1 MSPPPP
7 PPVFPIFLTPPAKES
22 FPVVQS
28 AHEHLRHASDTIHQH
43 RYSLASQ
50 LKGFD
55 SRWAHLF
62 SVAPVL
68 NKLTKGRQRPD
79 EFRKNAQGLDDD
91 VQVALEEARKR
102 KYSQTRFADEQDSII
117 PGPPPSDTIYSKV
130 SRKVK
135 ALSSILERVERG
147 DQVQPGASRTSK
159 SPHVSS
165 KTSSQSKQ
173 SKSGAKSPTKSSS
186 EQSKA
191 RSSKLTVNQTS
202 TRRPARVRKK
212 DSRHSIR
219 SIRSARSMT
228 LRSSSP
234 FRHPKPKRSSRDRLR
249 TTSARE
255 GERERDRNR
264 ERDLGRDRDYRHR
277 EDRDR
282 YRDRNRE
289 RDRDSRDRDKDRD
302 RDRERDRNSRDRD
315 RDRDRERGRNSRERE
330 ASRERTRDTR
340 RSPRSSSRH
349 DHQHRYSPEGKT
361 YSPGN
366 LGNVGQPP
374 VPAPPHPVL
383 SAPPAPVIPSNMPPI
398 YARFANGHKYEYE
411 NNADLEPL
419 QPPVLPF
426 VTERME
432 KRREARE
439 QNGRSPQD
447 QNQDYRRDNRGY
459 PLSSSYPLPTSSYHP
474 QNPQIIPPSD
484 GRGRGRDRSS
494 KSAHRRAGYN
504 GYDNYTYSST
514 STPVIPVM
522 ATLPNSSSVPI
533 NTNIVIPAPSSTRH
547 LSRSRYPPPSSK
559 ASRSPYLHTRE
570 EYGYK
575 NDHGYNGYNGYN
587 DYNGYGRDGRTGAEY
602 QGDGG
607 HRYDS
612 NSNVRNARSSRSP
625 RTHYPPSPQPTRNPR
640 SPKSPLIMRSKFK
653 ENFSVLQSE
662 SGR

>member
-1 MSPPPP
+1 MSPPP

-55 SRWAHLF
+55 NRWAHLF

-102 KYSQTRFADEQDSII
+102 KYSRTRFADEQDSII
-117 PGPPPSDTIYSKV
+117 PGPPPSDTIYSKI

-147 DQVQPGASRTSK
+147 EQAQPGASRTSK

-173 SKSGAKSPTKSSS
+173 SKSRAKSPTKSPS

-191 RSSKLTVNQTS
+191 RPSKLTVDQTS

-212 DSRHSIR
+212 DSRHTLFDIR
-219 SIRSARSMT
+219 SPNALHATDFGLPPVEKGNGNEIGTGNETQGETEITGIGRIGIDIGKGIGIEIVIVGTGIRIETGIENETGITGMGIKT
-228 LRSSSP
+228 G
-234 FRHPKPKRSSRDRLR
+234 
-249 TTSARE
+249 TGNE
-255 GERERDRNR
+255 GGTA
-264 ERDLGRDRDYRHR
+264 GRGNH
-277 EDRDR
+277 EG
-282 YRDRNRE
+282 
-289 RDRDSRDRDKDRD
+289 KI
-302 RDRERDRNSRDRD
+302 
-315 RDRDRERGRNSRERE
+315 
-330 ASRERTRDTR
+330 
-340 RSPRSSSRH
+340 
-349 DHQHRYSPEGKT
+349 YSP
-361 YSPGN
+361 
-366 LGNVGQPP
+366 GNVGQPP
-374 VPAPPHPVL
+374 APAPPHPVL

-411 NNADLEPL
+411 NNADLEML

-439 QNGRSPQD
+439 QN
-447 QNQDYRRDNRGY
+447 
-459 PLSSSYPLPTSSYHP
+459 
-474 QNPQIIPPSD
+474 D
-484 GRGRGRDRSS
+484 GRGRGRDRSNR
-494 KSAHRRAGYN
+494 SAHRRAGYN
-504 GYDNYTYSST
+504 GYEDYTYSST

-522 ATLPNSSSVPI
+522 ATLPNSSSDPI

-559 ASRSPYLHTRE
+559 ASRSPYLHARE
-570 EYGYK
+570 EY
-575 NDHGYNGYNGYN
+575 GYNGYNGYN
-587 DYNGYGRDGRTGAEY
+587 DYNGYGRTGAEY

-607 HRYDS
+607 H
-612 NSNVRNARSSRSP
+612 
-625 RTHYPPSPQPTRNPR
+625 R

-662 SGR
+662 SGRITNSDSYDLMGTD

>member
-7 PPVFPIFLTPPAKES
+7 VLPIFLTPPAKES

-147 DQVQPGASRTSK
+147 DQVQPGASRTSR

-165 KTSSQSKQ
+165 KTSSQSKHR
-173 SKSGAKSPTKSSS
+173 AKSPTKSPS

-191 RSSKLTVNQTS
+191 RPSKLTVNQTS

-212 DSRHSIR
+212 DSRHSI
-219 SIRSARSMT
+219 
-228 LRSSSP
+228 
-234 FRHPKPKRSSRDRLR
+234 
-249 TTSARE
+249 
-255 GERERDRNR
+255 
-264 ERDLGRDRDYRHR
+264 
-277 EDRDR
+277 
-282 YRDRNRE
+282 
-289 RDRDSRDRDKDRD
+289 
-302 RDRERDRNSRDRD
+302 
-315 RDRDRERGRNSRERE
+315 
-330 ASRERTRDTR
+330 
-340 RSPRSSSRH
+340 
-349 DHQHRYSPEGKT
+349 SPEGKT
-361 YSPGN
+361 YSPRN

-383 SAPPAPVIPSNMPPI
+383 SAPPAPVIPSNIPPI
-398 YARFANGHKYEYE
+398 YARRQYFRSLLSGWKGGGKRESKR
-411 NNADLEPL
+411 L
-419 QPPVLPF
+419 PP
-426 VTERME
+426 
-432 KRREARE
+432 
-439 QNGRSPQD
+439 
-447 QNQDYRRDNRGY
+447 
-459 PLSSSYPLPTSSYHP
+459 SSYPLPTSSYHP

-484 GRGRGRDRSS
+484 GRGRGRDRSNR
-494 KSAHRRAGYN
+494 SAHRRAGYN

-522 ATLPNSSSVPI
+522 ATLPNSSSDPI

-559 ASRSPYLHTRE
+559 ATRSPYLHTRE

-602 QGDGG
+602 QGDDG
-607 HRYDS
+607 H
-612 NSNVRNARSSRSP
+612 
-625 RTHYPPSPQPTRNPR
+625 RNPR

>member
-1 MSPPPP
+1 MSPPP

-147 DQVQPGASRTSK
+147 DQVQPGASRTSR

-165 KTSSQSKQ
+165 KTSSQSKHR
-173 SKSGAKSPTKSSS
+173 AKSPTKSPS

-191 RSSKLTVNQTS
+191 RPSKLT
-202 TRRPARVRKK
+202 
-212 DSRHSIR
+212 
-219 SIRSARSMT
+219 
-228 LRSSSP
+228 
-234 FRHPKPKRSSRDRLR
+234 PKRSSRDRLR
-249 TTSARE
+249 TTSGRE
-255 GERERDRNR
+255 GERERDRDR

-282 YRDRNRE
+282 YRDRNRN
-289 RDRDSRDRDKDRD
+289 RDRDSRDRDNRD
-302 RDRERDRNSRDRD
+302 RDRERDRNN

-349 DHQHRYSPEGKT
+349 DHYHRYSPEGKT
-361 YSPGN
+361 HSPGS

-383 SAPPAPVIPSNMPPI
+383 SAPPAPVIPSNIPPI
-398 YARFANGHKYEYE
+398 YARFANGHKYEYD

-432 KRREARE
+432 RRREAKE

-447 QNQDYRRDNRGY
+447 QNPDYRRGQ
-459 PLSSSYPLPTSSYHP
+459 PPPSSYPLPTSSYHP

-484 GRGRGRDRSS
+484 GRGRGRDRSNR
-494 KSAHRRAGYN
+494 SAHRRAGYN

-522 ATLPNSSSVPI
+522 ATLPNSSSDPI

-602 QGDGG
+602 QGDDG
-607 HRYDS
+607 HRYEP
-612 NSNVRNARSSRSP
+612 NSNVRNGRSSRSP

>member
-1 MSPPPP
+1 MSPPA

-55 SRWAHLF
+55 NRWAH
-62 SVAPVL
+62 VAPVL

-102 KYSQTRFADEQDSII
+102 KYSRTRFADEQDSII
-117 PGPPPSDTIYSKV
+117 PGPPPSDTIYSKI

-147 DQVQPGASRTSK
+147 EQAQPGASRTSK

-173 SKSGAKSPTKSSS
+173 SKSRAKSPTKSPS

-191 RSSKLTVNQTS
+191 RPSKLTVDQTS

-219 SIRSARSMT
+219 SMRSARSMT

-249 TTSARE
+249 TTSGRE
-255 GERERDRNR
+255 GKRERDRDR
-264 ERDLGRDRDYRHR
+264 ERDSGRDRDYRHR

-282 YRDRNRE
+282 YRERNRD

-302 RDRERDRNSRDRD
+302 RDRERDRNNRDGDKDRD
-315 RDRDRERGRNSRERE
+315 RQRGRNSRERE
-330 ASRERTRDTR
+330 VSQERTRDTR
-340 RSPRSSSRH
+340 HSPRSSSRH
-349 DHQHRYSPEGKT
+349 DHHHRYSPEGKT

-366 LGNVGQPP
+366 VGQPP
-374 VPAPPHPVL
+374 PPPPPHPVL

-447 QNQDYRRDNRGY
+447 QNQDYRRDTRGY
-459 PLSSSYPLPTSSYHP
+459 PLPSSYPLPTSSYHP

-494 KSAHRRAGYN
+494 RSAHRRAGYN
-504 GYDNYTYSST
+504 GYEDYTYSST

-522 ATLPNSSSVPI
+522 ATLPNSSSDPI

-559 ASRSPYLHTRE
+559 ASRSPYLHARE
-570 EYGYK
+570 EY
-575 NDHGYNGYNGYN
+575 GYNGYNGYN
-587 DYNGYGRDGRTGAEY
+587 DYNGYGRTGAEY

-607 HRYDS
+607 HRYEP
-612 NSNVRNARSSRSP
+612 NSNVRNARSPRSP